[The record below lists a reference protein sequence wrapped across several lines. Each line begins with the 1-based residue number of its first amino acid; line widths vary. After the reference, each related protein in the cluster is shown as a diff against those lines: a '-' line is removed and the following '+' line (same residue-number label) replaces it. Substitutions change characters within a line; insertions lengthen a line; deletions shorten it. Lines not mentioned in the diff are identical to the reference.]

1 MFCKKDIKAL
11 LNSPIALFVYKRLWH
26 TQQTIESLCK
36 NTLAPESELF
46 IFSDAPKSVEDES
59 NVRNVREFI
68 KNVKGFKN
76 VIITERGKNL
86 GLANSIIEG
95 VTNLVNGFG
104 KIIVLEDDMLLSR
117 YFLQFMN
124 DGLNVY
130 EKEDD
135 VISIHGYIYPVKV
148 KLPETFFLRGAD
160 CWGWATWKRAWQLF
174 EPNSSKLLNEIKIR
188 KLEYEFDLD
197 GTTNNVKMLKNQI
210 SRKVDSWAIRWYAS
224 AFLKNKFTLFP
235 GKSLLNNIGADGEG
249 THTKNTK
256 AFESKLSQRAIRV
269 EEIPAEE
276 NIHAKKAIENF
287 FKKIRPNFIKR
298 YFKIIKYKL
307 NN

>member
-1 MFCKKDIKAL
+1 L

-26 TQQTIESLCK
+26 TQQTIESLSK
-36 NTLAPESELF
+36 NILASESELF
-46 IFSDAPKSVEDES
+46 IFSDAPKSIEDETNVK
-59 NVRNVREFI
+59 NVRAFI
-68 KNVKGFKN
+68 RNVKGFKN
-76 VIITERGKNL
+76 VTITERGKNL
-86 GLANSIIEG
+86 GLANSIIDG
-95 VTNLVNGFG
+95 VTTVINRFG
-104 KIIVLEDDMLLSR
+104 KIIVLEDDMLLSK

-160 CWGWATWKRAWQLF
+160 CWGWATWKRSWVYF
-174 EPNSSKLLNEIKIR
+174 EANSYRLLNEIKSR
-188 KLEYEFDLD
+188 KLEFEFDFN
-197 GTTNNVKMLKNQI
+197 GTTNNLKMLKRQI
-210 SRKVDSWAIRWYAS
+210 NGKIDSWAIRWHAS
-224 AFLKNKFTLFP
+224 AFLKNKFTLYP

-256 AFESKLSQRAIRV
+256 AFETKLSQRAIRV

>member
-1 MFCKKDIKAL
+1 MPSTA
-11 LNSPIALFVYKRLWH
+11 PIALFVYKRLWH
-26 TQQTIESLCK
+26 TQQTIESLSK
-36 NTLAPESELF
+36 NILASESELF
-46 IFSDAPKSVEDES
+46 IFSDAPKSIEDETNVK
-59 NVRNVREFI
+59 NVRAFI
-68 KNVKGFKN
+68 RNVKGFKN
-76 VIITERGKNL
+76 VTITERGKNL
-86 GLANSIIEG
+86 GLANSIIDG
-95 VTNLVNGFG
+95 VTTVINRFG
-104 KIIVLEDDMLLSR
+104 KIIVLEDDMLLSK

-160 CWGWATWKRAWQLF
+160 CWGWATWKRSWVYF
-174 EPNSSKLLNEIKIR
+174 EANSYRLLNEIKTR
-188 KLEYEFDLD
+188 KLEFEFDFN
-197 GTTNNVKMLKNQI
+197 GTTNNLKMLKRQI
-210 SRKVDSWAIRWYAS
+210 NGKIDSWAIRWHAS
-224 AFLKNKFTLFP
+224 AFLKNKFTLYP

-256 AFESKLSQRAIRV
+256 AFETKLSQRAIRV